1 MLGDANKF
9 FFSLSHFL
17 RQNEFFKDGCK
28 ISFRFCES
36 YLLDIEILFKF
47 QNVAQEYNEKEA
59 AMLPYLAFYHQFGY
73 FFRNVATKIRV
84 WLISNF
90 GHCFGYF

>member
-36 YLLDIEILFKF
+36 YLLNIEILFKF
-47 QNVAQEYNEKEA
+47 QNVAEKEA
-59 AMLPYLAFYHQFGY
+59 AILPYLAFYHQFGY
-73 FFRNVATKIRV
+73 LRPK
-84 WLISNF
+84 LE
-90 GHCFGYF
+90 FGY